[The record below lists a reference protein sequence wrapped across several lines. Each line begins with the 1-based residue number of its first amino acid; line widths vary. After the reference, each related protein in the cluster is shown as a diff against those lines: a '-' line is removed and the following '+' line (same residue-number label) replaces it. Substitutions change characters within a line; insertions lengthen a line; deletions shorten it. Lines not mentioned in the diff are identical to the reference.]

1 MNCLVD
7 QVKVNG
13 TSIVQDLLLGKTP
26 RHYYETISHFFDHLE
41 NMFLEGWVYVTP
53 PFDLDN
59 QDYLRP
65 TDFYFLFTSE
75 TIK

>member
-1 MNCLVD
+1 MLRSS
-7 QVKVNG
+7 G
-13 TSIVQDLLLGKTP
+13 TSIVQDLLLGNTP
-26 RHYYETISHFFDHLE
+26 RHYDETIPHFFDHLE
-41 NMFLEGWVYVTP
+41 NMFLGGRVYVTP

-65 TDFYFLFTSE
+65 TLIFSIYSE